1 VAGFNGSIRPTS
13 LARVLRALSV
23 EGNEL
28 VDFGAGSY
36 KNVRFRSMLGFFV
49 AGRNSIIRL
58 YAGERAQ
65 RPPPPPPSLAV
76 VPLSR
81 SPARRP
87 RWPPADAAE
96 PFSPPGLARGAEVL
110 LCYAAP
116 PASALTP
123 PWPAGRTGLSTGRCC
138 AAPPSLD
145 CLPAA
150 AAAATTGGST
160 VRGNPPVSA
169 GPAAVEVIE
178 AERIEGGISN
188 RRLVTWLRRCGEV
201 PAIKG
206 CIAGTFA

>member
-1 VAGFNGSIRPTS
+1 MSTAAVPAATHP
-13 LARVLRALSV
+13 L
-23 EGNEL
+23 
-28 VDFGAGSY
+28 
-36 KNVRFRSMLGFFV
+36 
-49 AGRNSIIRL
+49 
-58 YAGERAQ
+58 
-65 RPPPPPPSLAV
+65 LAV

-87 RWPPADAAE
+87 RRPPADAAE
-96 PFSPPGLARGAEVL
+96 PFSPPGLARGAAVL
-110 LCYAAP
+110 LC
-116 PASALTP
+116 
-123 PWPAGRTGLSTGRCC
+123 C
-138 AAPPSLD
+138 AARFGTHSPVARWADWAFHRPLPRRASLPG
-145 CLPAA
+145 LPAAA

>member
-1 VAGFNGSIRPTS
+1 
-13 LARVLRALSV
+13 
-23 EGNEL
+23 
-28 VDFGAGSY
+28 
-36 KNVRFRSMLGFFV
+36 MLGFFV

-81 SPARRP
+81 FPARRP
-87 RWPPADAAE
+87 PADANL
-96 PFSPPGLARGAEVL
+96 FRLQGWHGARR
-110 LCYAAP
+110 CYYAAP

-150 AAAATTGGST
+150 AAAATTGGSK
-160 VRGNPPVSA
+160 RPCRPGY
-169 GPAAVEVIE
+169 AVQVIE
-178 AERIEGGISN
+178 AERFEGGVSN
-188 RRLVTWLRRCGEV
+188 HRLVTWLRRCGEV

-206 CIAGTFA
+206 CMAGTFA

>member
-1 VAGFNGSIRPTS
+1 
-13 LARVLRALSV
+13 
-23 EGNEL
+23 
-28 VDFGAGSY
+28 
-36 KNVRFRSMLGFFV
+36 MLGFFV

-150 AAAATTGGST
+150 AAAATTGGSK
-160 VRGNPPVSA
+160 RLCRPGY
-169 GPAAVEVIE
+169 AVQVIE
-178 AERIEGGISN
+178 AERVEGGISN
-188 RRLVTWLRRCGEV
+188 RRLVPWLRRCGEV

-206 CIAGTFA
+206 CMAGTFA